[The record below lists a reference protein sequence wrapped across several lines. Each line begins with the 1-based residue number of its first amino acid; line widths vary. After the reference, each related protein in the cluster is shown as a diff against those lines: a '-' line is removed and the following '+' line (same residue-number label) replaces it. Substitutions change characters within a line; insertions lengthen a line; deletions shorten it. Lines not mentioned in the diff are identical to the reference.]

1 MKTLTTIVFLV
12 MVLTASAEKEAI
24 VPEIGSR
31 FGEVVR
37 VEAEFIE
44 KPNTYHHQN
53 IVKEPFLIS
62 VIAVNGQA
70 LTKPIEMEY
79 SADTKSAI
87 FKKGTRYQLE
97 AYETI
102 YIEGRPRGW
111 DELVS
116 QVDYHIIHRIVIRP
130 SKQRGGEQNVGGDRV
145 NPPPQQ
151 K

>member
-70 LTKPIEMEY
+70 LTSRLKWSILRTQ
-79 SADTKSAI
+79 S
-87 FKKGTRYQLE
+87 
-97 AYETI
+97 
-102 YIEGRPRGW
+102 RPF
-111 DELVS
+111 
-116 QVDYHIIHRIVIRP
+116 
-130 SKQRGGEQNVGGDRV
+130 SKRERDIN
-145 NPPPQQ
+145 
-151 K
+151 